1 MVFIDNSRLNSPD
14 NRKDYGE
21 ERYILIGEI
30 FNAIIVVVYTYRE
43 KKHKINFSPVSK

>member
-14 NRKDYGE
+14 NRKDNGE